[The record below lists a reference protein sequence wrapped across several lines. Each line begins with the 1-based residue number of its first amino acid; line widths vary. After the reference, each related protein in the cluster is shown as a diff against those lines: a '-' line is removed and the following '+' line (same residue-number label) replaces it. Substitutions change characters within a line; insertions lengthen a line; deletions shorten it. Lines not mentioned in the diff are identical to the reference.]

1 MKSEVLQAFIEEAE
15 SYLPTIRGG
24 ILVSLQSDGEIDGEL
39 ETSLFKIQTIKGAAR
54 AVGLA
59 ELGEAAAG
67 LEREFAK
74 ITREKQPLTDA
85 NSRNLLDKISQI
97 EALLLKERLN
107 ADDFSIDFDNFIEE
121 SFANLQ
127 FNSPLKNAVIP
138 DTESLEDFPV
148 EETAEDEFEIADD
161 EFEIDEEM
169 LEIFALEAEDLL
181 RNINVNLAI
190 LAEQPTSREALL
202 EIRRNAHTFKG
213 SAGIVGLKKP
223 SELAHRVED
232 LLDYMAEHEIAG
244 NEKIFEILLA
254 STDCL
259 SALTSGENS
268 GQLTKK
274 INRIYEEFDEIFA
287 SLAAPTA
294 AASAPLT
301 TKKENTENTESQS
314 PKIAADSEIANNADS
329 NQKAQTQPAKSVVRV
344 SLEKLDDLVKIV
356 HGLVISRSVFEQRL
370 SEFDRQIEELHHTT
384 HRLQRSTAKL
394 ETDFEADMLNVQI
407 PDSRFQIPDS
417 RFQIPDSRFQG
428 QLSPTENPKSKIQNP
443 KSFDALELDRYTD
456 FHQST
461 RELVETASDAFAI
474 NAALDG
480 LRGNLETLYD
490 SQRRL
495 IEEMQDKLLRIR
507 MVNFGSL
514 SARLSRTARVTCDEE
529 NKQAELYIEGESLEI
544 DTQILDSLIEPLLH
558 LLRNAI
564 AHGVELPDTRRL
576 LGKSEKGKI
585 TLRVANEGMHVIL
598 TISDDG
604 RGISAPALKEKAV
617 RNNLISREKAAS
629 MTDAEAHELIFLPGL
644 TTAEKLSQTAGRGV
658 GMNII
663 KTAVERQQ
671 GTISIVSEPQKGTTF
686 TLRLPMALAV
696 TRALLV
702 KAGEQTFAFPLGLV
716 KQITEISGDNIE
728 KAKRE
733 KNLQFGSNKYEL
745 LHLNELLGLDSH
757 KSNRENVRVLLLDIS
772 DSPCALLIDDII
784 KPEEIV
790 IKPLGTPL
798 QNMPE
803 LIGAAILGD
812 GQIAPVLDLFYLLN
826 RKAQS
831 SKLKVQ
837 SQLEARKPSLQDQSK
852 IRNPKSKIKNVLI
865 VDDSPSVRH
874 LTSNIIKNAGFQA
887 IVAKDGL
894 EALEILQSSNDLPD
908 IILTDVEMPRM
919 DGYDLLSSLKR
930 SAVLQSIPVVMITS
944 RTSEKHR
951 RKAFDLGV
959 SEYLTKPF
967 DDLILIEIIEY
978 LTRRLNVLP

>member
-24 ILVSLQSDGEIDGEL
+24 ILVSLQSDGKIHGEL

-67 LEREFAK
+67 LEQEFAK
-74 ITREKQPLTDA
+74 IIKEKQPLTDA

-107 ADDFSIDFDNFIEE
+107 VDDFSIDFDNFIEE

-127 FNSPLKNAVIP
+127 FNSSLKNAVIP
-138 DTESLEDFPV
+138 DTESLENFSAEETV
-148 EETAEDEFEIADD
+148 EETAEETFEIDDD

-181 RNINVNLAI
+181 RNININLAI

-232 LLDYMAEHEIAG
+232 LLDYMAEHDIAG

-268 GQLTKK
+268 RQLTKK

-294 AASAPLT
+294 AASAPQT
-301 TKKENTENTESQS
+301 IKKENTENTQSQS
-314 PKIAADSEIANNADS
+314 PEIAADSEIANNADS

-394 ETDFEADMLNVQI
+394 ETDFEANMLNVQI
-407 PDSRFQIPDS
+407 QDSRFKIQ
-417 RFQIPDSRFQG
+417 DSRFQG
-428 QLSPTENPKSKIQNP
+428 QLSPTQNPKSKIQNP

-474 NAALDG
+474 NAALDS

-514 SARLSRTARVTCDEE
+514 SARLIRTARVTCDEE
-529 NKQAELYIEGESLEI
+529 NKQVELYIEGESLEI

-564 AHGVELPDTRRL
+564 AHGIEPPDTRRL

-671 GTISIVSEPQKGTTF
+671 GTISIVSEPQKGATF

-728 KAKRE
+728 KANRE
-733 KNLQFGSNKYEL
+733 KNLQFGSNKYRL
-745 LHLNELLGLDSH
+745 LHLNELLGLPSH

-837 SQLEARKPSLQDQSK
+837 SQPEIQNSFLETKSK
-852 IRNPKSKIKNVLI
+852 IQNPKSKIKNVLI

-894 EALEILQSSNDLPD
+894 EALEILQSSKDLPN

-919 DGYDLLSSLKR
+919 DGYELLSSLKR
-930 SAVLQSIPVVMITS
+930 SEVLQSIPVVMITS

-967 DDLILIEIIEY
+967 DDLILIEIIER
-978 LTRRLNVLP
+978 LARRSIGRTH

>member
-24 ILVSLQSDGEIDGEL
+24 ILVSLQSDGKIHGEL

-67 LEREFAK
+67 LEQEFAK
-74 ITREKQPLTDA
+74 IIKEKQPLTDA

-107 ADDFSIDFDNFIEE
+107 VDDFSIDFDNFIEE

-127 FNSPLKNAVIP
+127 FNSSLKNAVIP
-138 DTESLEDFPV
+138 DTESLENFSAEETV
-148 EETAEDEFEIADD
+148 EETAEETFEIDDD

-181 RNINVNLAI
+181 RNININLAI

-232 LLDYMAEHEIAG
+232 LLDYMAEHDIAG

-268 GQLTKK
+268 RQLTKK

-294 AASAPLT
+294 AASAPQT
-301 TKKENTENTESQS
+301 IKKENTENTQSQS
-314 PKIAADSEIANNADS
+314 PEIAADSEIANNADS

-394 ETDFEADMLNVQI
+394 ETDFEANMLNVQI
-407 PDSRFQIPDS
+407 QDSRFKIQ
-417 RFQIPDSRFQG
+417 DSRFQG
-428 QLSPTENPKSKIQNP
+428 QLSPTQNPKSKIQNP

-474 NAALDG
+474 NAALDS

-514 SARLSRTARVTCDEE
+514 SARLIRTARVTCDEE
-529 NKQAELYIEGESLEI
+529 NKQVELYIEGESLEI

-564 AHGVELPDTRRL
+564 AHGIEPPDTRRL

-671 GTISIVSEPQKGTTF
+671 GTISIVSEPQKGATF

-728 KAKRE
+728 KANRE
-733 KNLQFGSNKYEL
+733 KNLQFGSNKYRL
-745 LHLNELLGLDSH
+745 LHLNELLGLPSH

-837 SQLEARKPSLQDQSK
+837 SQPEIQNSFLETKSK
-852 IRNPKSKIKNVLI
+852 IQNPKSKIKNVLI

-894 EALEILQSSNDLPD
+894 EALEILQSSKDLPN

-919 DGYDLLSSLKR
+919 DGYELLSSLKR
-930 SAVLQSIPVVMITS
+930 SEVLQSIPVVMITS

-967 DDLILIEIIEY
+967 DDLILIEIIER
-978 LTRRLNVLP
+978 LARRSNILL

>member
-1 MKSEVLQAFIEEAE
+1 
-15 SYLPTIRGG
+15 
-24 ILVSLQSDGEIDGEL
+24 
-39 ETSLFKIQTIKGAAR
+39 
-54 AVGLA
+54 
-59 ELGEAAAG
+59 
-67 LEREFAK
+67 
-74 ITREKQPLTDA
+74 
-85 NSRNLLDKISQI
+85 
-97 EALLLKERLN
+97 LN

-274 INRIYEEFDEIFA
+274 IHRIYEEFDEIFA

-301 TKKENTENTESQS
+301 TKKENTENTQFQP
-314 PKIAADSEIANNADS
+314 PKIVADSEIANNADS

-407 PDSRFQIPDS
+407 QDSRFKIQDS
-417 RFQIPDSRFQG
+417 EFKIQDSGFQSQV
-428 QLSPTENPKSKIQNP
+428 SPAENPKSKIQNP

-474 NAALDG
+474 NAALDS

-514 SARLSRTARVTCDEE
+514 SARLIRTARVTCDEE

-671 GTISIVSEPQKGTTF
+671 GTISIVSEPQKGATF

-837 SQLEARKPSLQDQSK
+837 SQPEIQNSFLETKSK
-852 IRNPKSKIKNVLI
+852 IQNPKSKILNVLI

-978 LTRRLNVLP
+978 LTRRFNVLP

>member
-1 MKSEVLQAFIEEAE
+1 MEPEVIQAFIEEAQ

-24 ILVSLQSDGEIDGEL
+24 ILVGLQSDGAIHGEL
-39 ETSLFKIQTIKGAAR
+39 ETSLLKIHTIKGAALTI
-54 AVGLA
+54 GLV
-59 ELGEAAAG
+59 ELGKAAA
-67 LEREFAK
+67 EFENELAK
-74 ITREKQPLTDA
+74 ITKEKQPLTNV
-85 NSRNLLDKISQI
+85 NSRKLLDKISQI
-97 EALLLKERLN
+97 EALLLKERLK
-107 ADDFSIDFDNFIEE
+107 AEDFPIDFDTFIEE
-121 SFANLQ
+121 AFTNLHI
-127 FNSPLKNAVIP
+127 NSPLKNAAIP
-138 DTESLEDFPV
+138 DAELLEDFPA
-148 EETAEDEFEIADD
+148 EETAEETAEKTFEIAGD

-181 RNINVNLAI
+181 RNISVNLAI
-190 LAEQPTSREALL
+190 LVEQPTSREALL

-232 LLDYMAEHEIAG
+232 LLDYMADHEIAG
-244 NEKIFEILLA
+244 NEKILEILLA

-268 GQLTKK
+268 GRLTKK
-274 INRIYEEFDEIFA
+274 IKHIYEQFDEILIP
-287 SLAAPTA
+287 LAASTITA
-294 AASAPLT
+294 PAPQAT
-301 TKKENTENTESQS
+301 TKEETKKSQLQS
-314 PKIAADSEIANNADS
+314 PKVVSDSEIATDDS
-329 NQKAQTQPAKSVVRV
+329 NQKAQNQPPKSIVRV

-370 SEFDRQIEELHHTT
+370 IEFDRQIEELHNTT
-384 HRLQRSTAKL
+384 QRLQRSTAKL
-394 ETDFEADMLNVQI
+394 ETDFEADMLGNQ
-407 PDSRFQIPDS
+407 DSRF
-417 RFQIPDSRFQG
+417 
-428 QLSPTENPKSKIQNP
+428 KIQDSGFGIANY
-443 KSFDALELDRYTD
+443 KSGDNSLSEFDTLEFDRYTD
-456 FHQST
+456 FHQSM

-474 NAALDG
+474 NTALDG
-480 LRGNLETLYD
+480 LRGNLETLFD

-507 MVNFGSL
+507 MVKFGSL

-529 NKQAELYIEGESLEI
+529 NKQAEFHIEGEGLEI

-564 AHGVELPDTRRL
+564 AHGIESPDTRRL
-576 LGKSEKGKI
+576 LGKSEKGEI
-585 TLRVANEGMHVIL
+585 TLRVANKGMHVIL

-604 RGISAPALKEKAV
+604 RGISVSALKEKAV
-617 RNNLISREKAAS
+617 RNNLISREKAAA
-629 MTDAEAHELIFLPGL
+629 MTDAEAYELIFLPGL

-671 GTISIVSEPQKGTTF
+671 GAISIVSEPQKGTTF

-728 KAKRE
+728 KAKLE
-733 KNLQFGSNKYEL
+733 KHLQFGSNKYTL
-745 LHLNELLGLDSH
+745 LHLNELLGIASH
-757 KSNRENVRVLLLDIS
+757 KSNRENVRVLLLNVS
-772 DSPCALLIDDII
+772 DAPCALLIDDII

-790 IKPLGTPL
+790 IKRLGSPL

-831 SKLKVQ
+831 SKFKAQ
-837 SQLEARKPSLQDQSK
+837 SQQKAQNSFQKDQSV
-852 IRNPKSKIKNVLI
+852 IQNPKSKILNVLI
-865 VDDSPSVRH
+865 ADDSPSVRH

-894 EALEILQSSNDLPD
+894 EALEILQSSKDLPD

-919 DGYDLLSSLKR
+919 DGYELLSSLKR
-930 SAVLQSIPVVMITS
+930 SPELQSIPVVMITS
-944 RTSEKHR
+944 RASDKHR
-951 RKAFDLGV
+951 QKAFELGA

-967 DDLILIEIIEY
+967 DDSILLEKIKI
-978 LTRRLNVLP
+978 LTKSG